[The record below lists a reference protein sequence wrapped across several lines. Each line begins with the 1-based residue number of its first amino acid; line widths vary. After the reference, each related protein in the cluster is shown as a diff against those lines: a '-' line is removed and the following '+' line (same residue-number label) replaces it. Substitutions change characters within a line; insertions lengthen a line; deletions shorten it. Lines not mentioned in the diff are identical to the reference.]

1 MRRTVAPSGAK
12 RMRSNVDTGNLVSL
26 QSHILQEEARHP
38 GASGDF
44 SWIVSAISLA
54 GKAIA
59 HKVRRARLEGVL
71 GDWGEQN
78 VQGEEQIRM
87 DVIANET
94 ILRCLGSRASI
105 AVVAS
110 EEDEEPT
117 ILRTGKDGGKYC
129 VLFDPLDGSSNLDTA
144 VGVGTIFTILR
155 NDPNIPDAV
164 NTVCQ
169 PGRQQVAAG
178 YVLYGSSTV
187 FVITTGHGVH
197 MFELDMSVGSFLLV
211 SRDLKMPRAKK
222 VYSVNEAYTEGFP
235 EGYQRYLKWAHAQ
248 GYSSRYIG
256 SMVADIHRTLVN
268 GGVFLYP
275 PTTKHPDGKLRLLYE
290 ANPMSFLVEQAG
302 GVSVNGSSRTMDIEP
317 NALHERTPLVMGSA
331 DEVEHVLRHLRG

>member
-1 MRRTVAPSGAK
+1 
-12 RMRSNVDTGNLVSL
+12 MRSNVDTGNLVSL

-71 GDWGEQN
+71 GDFGEQN

-94 ILRCLGSRASI
+94 ILRCLGTRASI

-129 VLFDPLDGSSNLDTA
+129 VLFDPLDGSSNLD
-144 VGVGTIFTILR
+144 VCGPVGTIFSILR
-155 NDPNIPDAV
+155 NDASIEGAEA
-164 NTVCQ
+164 TICQ
-169 PGRQQVAAG
+169 PGMKQVAAG
-178 YVLYGSSTV
+178 YILYGPSTA
-187 FVITTGHGVH
+187 FVISTGNGVDL
-197 MFELDMSVGSFLLV
+197 FELDPFMGSFLLV
-211 SRDLKMPRAKK
+211 KQGLRIPSGNRT
-222 VYSVNEAYTEGFP
+222 YSLNEAYTESFP
-235 EGYQRYLKWAHAQ
+235 KGYQRYLSWAHGQ

-256 SMVADIHRTLVN
+256 AFVADVHRILMS

-275 PTTKHPDGKLRLLYE
+275 PTEKHPDGKLRLLYE
-290 ANPMSFLVEQAG
+290 ANPMSLLVEQAG
-302 GVSVNGSSRTMDIEP
+302 GTSSTGKGRTMDLVPTE
-317 NALHERTPLVMGSA
+317 LHARTPLVMGSA
-331 DEVEHVLRHLRG
+331 DEVEHVMRHLRG